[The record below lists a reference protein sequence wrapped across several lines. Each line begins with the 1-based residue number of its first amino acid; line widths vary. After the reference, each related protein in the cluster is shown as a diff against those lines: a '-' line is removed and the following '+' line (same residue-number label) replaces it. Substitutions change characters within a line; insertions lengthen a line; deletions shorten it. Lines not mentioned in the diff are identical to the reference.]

1 MFLALDEMVRKSCRG
16 MKNGMFDK
24 EKLVR
29 DVMACAAAY
38 PRAKLEA
45 MWAYKSYVKQ
55 AVKVDGGKNYPRHRP
70 K

>member
-1 MFLALDEMVRKSCRG
+1 